1 MATQKG
7 ILPLVGTLEGVNFYI
22 RKGKA
27 VARKAGGGFTGK
39 AIKIKPSMERVR
51 ENNSEF
57 GHCSKIK
64 KGFRIA
70 LIPFLKYYIDGTL
83 HGRMMQL
90 FQEIK
95 DYDSSST
102 RGSRTVGHGILTA
115 TGKEVFRNFVYNP
128 NCKVSEVVPMKGI
141 YNEETG
147 VFTVNDFDINLVRFP
162 KSATHLELQFGV
174 LGVDFSTLNFKL
186 CLATPLVLEK
196 KVPLDGFEF
205 VPDILP
211 EIGWERFAFVGITFY
226 QEVNGIRYVLKEEG
240 NVGVACV
247 G

>member
-7 ILPLVGTLEGVNFYI
+7 INPLVGTLEGVNYYI

-39 AIKIKPSMERVR
+39 AIKTKPSMVRVR
-51 ENNSEF
+51 ENNFEF
-57 GHCSKIK
+57 GHCSKVK

-70 LIPFLKYYIDGTL
+70 LTPFLKYYTDGTL

-95 DYDSSST
+95 ELDSSSI
-102 RGSRTVGHGILTA
+102 RGSRTIGLGILTA
-115 TGKEVFRNFVYNP
+115 AGKEVFRNFVYNP
-128 NCKVSEVVPMKGI
+128 LCKVSEVAPMKGN
-141 YNEETG
+141 YNVETG
-147 VFTVNDFDINLVRFP
+147 IFTVNDFDINLVRFP
-162 KSATHLELQFGV
+162 KNATHLELQYGV
-174 LGVDFSTLNFKL
+174 LGVDFETITFSL

-196 KVPLDGFEF
+196 GVAMGGFEF
-205 VPDILP
+205 VPVILP
-211 EIGWERFAFVGITFY
+211 EIGWERFAFVGVTFY
-226 QEVNGIRYVLKEEG
+226 QEVNGVRYILKEVG